1 MEWIWNY
8 VFALLTSHSITQM
21 DSCRH
26 GCWAKLVT
34 LSPNNI
40 AITKSHTNYGHIG
53 IFIGAWAWQPKQCP
67 LRERAESLGPVLVP
81 HNGLSSDMTIKGAG
95 KGYGPPGSPP
105 SPPALACVC
114 CHPTMLNPDKC
125 PIIFTAVLTIW
136 YESHSTGQASI
147 ECGKSNGKLSVI
159 LSTPREG

>member
-53 IFIGAWAWQPKQCP
+53 IFIGPWVWQPKQCP
-67 LRERAESLGPVLVP
+67 LRERAESLGPCASQWPLLWYR
-81 HNGLSSDMTIKGAG
+81 HHGSRM
-95 KGYGPPGSPP
+95 GYGPPGSPP

-114 CHPTMLNPDKC
+114 CHPTMLDPDKC